1 MHSKKILI
9 VLVATL
15 MIFASAQ
22 TSRAALNAVD
32 PGPYV
37 LANGFFPAWYQDVN
51 GLGLAPCL
59 DLPAPLGTGFCVVL
73 ADTFFTP
80 NSAVVFPTNWPTEF
94 FYWIADADKN
104 SLPAWIKIFRFA
116 MEGAFAVVGP
126 PTDGQQTVFQRIRFR
141 FTPPVTGTYTITHP
155 FGQKTFTN
163 VPSGVEIR
171 DTTDVPLGIALDFI
185 TALSGPEGPFL
196 QWDPAVL
203 PAAPAG
209 YIGDAATPHAV
220 IGSPTGNNF
229 VRVDGPPGSNIG
241 GTGIDFVGT
250 NLFVVAGKITAVPL
264 PTPLTV
270 DRTTYG
276 RTTTPAASQIDVFAR
291 SAPLATLTFNDGTVA
306 ANAMAKDTTGRFYGQ
321 SASTIPAV
329 VPPAVHPTITVD
341 ASGAGN
347 PSTFA
352 SNLTDVVT
360 IAVAEYSV
368 LGQTL
373 TIDAASSDQVSAP
386 VLTADATITLTPGV
400 PTIIAGVLAP
410 PAFVTVTSSLGGSKS
425 VPVVILP

>member
-1 MHSKKILI
+1 MARRIARSTSAIASASRPASRSRRRSISASERSLILD
-9 VLVATL
+9 VLV
-15 MIFASAQ
+15 
-22 TSRAALNAVD
+22 
-32 PGPYV
+32 
-37 LANGFFPAWYQDVN
+37 
-51 GLGLAPCL
+51 
-59 DLPAPLGTGFCVVL
+59 
-73 ADTFFTP
+73 
-80 NSAVVFPTNWPTEF
+80 
-94 FYWIADADKN
+94 
-104 SLPAWIKIFRFA
+104 
-116 MEGAFAVVGP
+116 
-126 PTDGQQTVFQRIRFR
+126 
-141 FTPPVTGTYTITHP
+141 
-155 FGQKTFTN
+155 
-163 VPSGVEIR
+163 
-171 DTTDVPLGIALDFI
+171 
-185 TALSGPEGPFL
+185 
-196 QWDPAVL
+196 
-203 PAAPAG
+203 
-209 YIGDAATPHAV
+209 
-220 IGSPTGNNF
+220 
-229 VRVDGPPGSNIG
+229 
-241 GTGIDFVGT
+241 
-250 NLFVVAGKITAVPL
+250 
-264 PTPLTV
+264 
-270 DRTTYG
+270 
-276 RTTTPAASQIDVFAR
+276 TPAASQIDVFAR

-386 VLTADATITLTPGV
+386 VLTADGTITLTPGV